1 MPPLSSFRHDRERM
15 QAYGA
20 TFSEVPANHLNTNGA
35 RGDYKDA
42 VAEYTAGKRGAR
54 LLLDAYK

>member
-1 MPPLSSFRHDRERM
+1 M